1 MTRKHHILV
10 ATVLLAACTPIRP
23 QVELTTGVSLQDYH
37 VFEVAPVE
45 DASGYTLF
53 PWPIEDSLRL
63 RLVEQLAHHKLTV
76 RTTEADSA
84 NTAGVLVLKGT
95 LLFFRSG
102 SYNIREA
109 QTRISSRCS
118 FVLHMID
125 KQTGARVGR
134 IQSTEDEV
142 YQPFQVLMQ
151 CARLTVDELARRLK

>member
-84 NTAGVLVLKGT
+84 NTAGVLVLKG
-95 LLFFRSG
+95 LVAAGVGEFP
-102 SYNIREA
+102 A
-109 QTRISSRCS
+109 QAAAIVLVTPVNFLGNKLWS
-118 FVLHMID
+118 F
-125 KQTGARVGR
+125 K
-134 IQSTEDEV
+134 
-142 YQPFQVLMQ
+142 
-151 CARLTVDELARRLK
+151 VDEPVDQPLA